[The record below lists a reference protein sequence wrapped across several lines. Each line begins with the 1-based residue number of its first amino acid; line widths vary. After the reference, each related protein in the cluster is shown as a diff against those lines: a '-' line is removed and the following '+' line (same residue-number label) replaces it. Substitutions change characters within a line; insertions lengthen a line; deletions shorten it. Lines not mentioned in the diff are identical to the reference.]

1 VVVHPKWNHR
11 IDAVGVR
18 VGIGIFLAAMA
29 GHGSEVVIVSV
40 MLAAFA
46 WGIGYGCR
54 VLA

>member
-1 VVVHPKWNHR
+1 MRPPDR
-11 IDAVGVR
+11 FRGSAI

-54 VLA
+54 SVLA